1 MTFRLVQ
8 GRAQLDMVAAIL
20 IAMASLS
27 ACDSKNAGVQ
37 QTSGDSLS
45 SWAYPLHFGD
55 SRGRA
60 HEVLGNATR
69 TTEVLEEYPMSGV
82 TLWFSPEGRLTKLN
96 FQGSAGALYSGP
108 NSTAGQ
114 NWIPSDQSLVFGLT
128 AHANEVDFAR
138 LLGTPVSENEAG
150 SASTSELRRIWRKDG
165 YLVDALFLASNRSD
179 LGKTFPK
186 GSLLWLEISP
196 GL

>member
-1 MTFRLVQ
+1 MTFRLVEK
-8 GRAQLDMVAAIL
+8 RAGLGGVAAIL
-20 IAMASLS
+20 IATAWFS
-27 ACDSKNAGVQ
+27 ACDLKDAGSQ
-37 QTSGDSLS
+37 RIGSDSPS

-60 HEVLGNATR
+60 HEVLGPAAR

-108 NSTAGQ
+108 NSTGGQ
-114 NWIPSDQSLVFGLT
+114 NWIPSDRSLVFGLT

-138 LLGTPVSENEAG
+138 LLGAPVSETEAG
-150 SASTSELRRIWRKDG
+150 SAGTRELRRIWRRGG
-165 YLVDALFLASNRSD
+165 YLIDALFLASARTD
-179 LGKTFPK
+179 LGKTFPR

-196 GL
+196 GP